1 MLNDGWSKQWENFI
15 GLHSKPM
22 EDDVDDGIVPW
33 EGGYEAEVGEKEET
47 TSSRAHTWGQLW
59 SFLWI
64 VEQVVRNWKTSKVAP
79 PSVAQIGSIGLTKM
93 LTMLELVKAPQKE
106 VGMWMIQMK
115 NFMMWKSQRLH
126 KMELIKPQMKYMMN
140 VLAKRSSKFLL
151 VVALKG
157 EVNFTR
163 FTRMVSWLRHWWG
176 LDMTI
181 DVYYNLL

>member
-1 MLNDGWSKQWENFI
+1 
-15 GLHSKPM
+15 
-22 EDDVDDGIVPW
+22 
-33 EGGYEAEVGEKEET
+33 
-47 TSSRAHTWGQLW
+47 
-59 SFLWI
+59 
-64 VEQVVRNWKTSKVAP
+64 
-79 PSVAQIGSIGLTKM
+79 
-93 LTMLELVKAPQKE
+93 
-106 VGMWMIQMK
+106 
-115 NFMMWKSQRLH
+115 
-126 KMELIKPQMKYMMN
+126 MELIKPQMKYMMN